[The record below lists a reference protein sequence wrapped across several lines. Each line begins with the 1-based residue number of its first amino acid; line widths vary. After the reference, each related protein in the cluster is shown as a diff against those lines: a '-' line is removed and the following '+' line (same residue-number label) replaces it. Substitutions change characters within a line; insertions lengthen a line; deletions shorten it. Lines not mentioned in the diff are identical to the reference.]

1 MENEE
6 NQSGPNET
14 PPEPISKATSELN
27 NLLQIIAGTSSL
39 IENIWEGSD
48 GSEKYL
54 AMLRASIDRAEKV
67 TAELAEH
74 AGGSEKKT
82 FINPDFLAG
91 SAKTKSAPD
100 VDLPRQT
107 VMFVDDEQMAV
118 TLVKRVLSDAGFHV
132 LTAHSGFECLD
143 LFRRRPNGCDLVLL
157 DLTMPLMDGE
167 ETFERLRE
175 IRADVSVV
183 LCTGFIERD
192 RLDRMLRAGLA
203 GFLRKPIAPNE
214 LVAHVRSIL
223 EGVKFMG
230 MGAARGL
237 SAAR

>member
-1 MENEE
+1 MENEGTE
-6 NQSGPNET
+6 KEPAEHT
-14 PPEPISKATSELN
+14 LEPISKATSELN
-27 NLLQIIAGTSSL
+27 NLLQIIAGTSSV

-67 TAELAEH
+67 TAELAQH
-74 AGGSEKKT
+74 AGGSEKKA
-82 FINPDFLAG
+82 FVNPDVAAG
-91 SAKTKSAPD
+91 SGKTKSGPD

-107 VMFVDDEQMAV
+107 IMFVDDEPMAV
-118 TLVKRVLSDAGFHV
+118 ALVKRVLADAGFHV
-132 LTAHSGFECLD
+132 LTAQSGFECLD

-157 DLTMPLMDGE
+157 DLTMPFMDGE

-175 IRADVSVV
+175 IRPDVSVV

-203 GFLRKPIAPNE
+203 GFLRKPIAANE

-223 EGVKFMG
+223 EGVKFTG
-230 MGAARGL
+230 MGEARGI